1 MPIYI
6 LHDHVMNGTVTMQTE
21 ITGIESDNFA
31 AAVSKARRWL
41 DSLGSKLIN
50 ISVTDADLTAEIDIG
65 EPGIREFIGMND
77 MPLRVV
83 TKAS

>member
-31 AAVSKARRWL
+31 AAVFKARRWL
-41 DSLGSKLIN
+41 DSLGAKLIN
-50 ISVTDADLTAEIDIG
+50 KGLNG
-65 EPGIREFIGMND
+65 YR
-77 MPLRVV
+77 
-83 TKAS
+83 